1 MAGELQL
8 MSSGPQEKFFTL
20 DPDYSHFLES
30 FKKHTNFSN
39 EYVDLDPENE
49 ADFGSTVKFKIPQN
63 QGDLLKTLSLKVT
76 LPEINLSAGCY
87 IESAGHAL
95 IEHVDL
101 IIGGKVIQRLT
112 SDWLQIYSE
121 HFVTQTKQNALEELI
136 GKFPERT
143 AHIRVSNPLIAA
155 RNALGNEADIS
166 FFVDLPFYFY
176 NHPELAIPLCAINRQ
191 EVEVEFKLRTAQEIV
206 ILTSGDY
213 ADISQQNP
221 QPKIKDFQLCAE
233 VVHVDCEERIKM
245 QKSKRDYLIT
255 QIQQNVFDIA
265 SGVNTGQFKLDF
277 VNPVKELYFVVHRY
291 GSNVNATGGYAVG
304 TNLPTIANSNF
315 EGNFVTP
322 FDYDGLLEETG
333 NKYIL
338 WENLDHLTLTL
349 DGQEIITKDT
359 GTMTFLK
366 AVQAAI
372 HHSKTQ
378 LIRRFYSYSFALQPE
393 EWYPTGQVNFSLV
406 KEQILNLSL
415 TPCIDFPRQVRV
427 YAVNYNILRVGEGT
441 AKTIFDLKY

>member
-8 MSSGPQEKFFTL
+8 ASSGPQEKFFTF
-20 DPDYSHFLES
+20 DPDYSYFLES

-39 EYVDLDPENE
+39 QYFDLDPENE
-49 ADFGSTVKFKIPQN
+49 ADFGSTVKFRIPQN

-76 LPEINLSAGCY
+76 LPEIILASGCY
-87 IESAGHAL
+87 VESAGHAL

-112 SDWLQIYSE
+112 SDYLQIYSE

-136 GKFPERT
+136 GKFPLRT

-191 EVEVEFKLRTAQEIV
+191 EVEVEFKLRNAQDIV
-206 ILTSGDY
+206 ILTTGDY
-213 ADISQQNP
+213 ADISGETK
-221 QPKIKDFQLCAE
+221 KIIDFQLCTE
-233 VVHVDCEERIKM
+233 VVHVDCEERIKI

-255 QIQQNVFDIA
+255 QIQQNVFDVA
-265 SGVNTGQFKLDF
+265 SGVNTGKFKLDF
-277 VNPVKELYFVVHRY
+277 INPVKELYFVVQRQ
-291 GSNVNATGGYAVG
+291 GSNVNATGGYDTGVG
-304 TNLPTIANSNF
+304 KPTAANSNF

-338 WENLDHLTLTL
+338 WENLDHLALTL

-359 GTMTFLK
+359 GTMPFLK

-406 KEQILNLSL
+406 KEQILDLSL

>member
-49 ADFGSTVKFKIPQN
+49 ADFGSIVKFKIPQN

-76 LPEINLSAGCY
+76 LPSTNLVGSCY

-121 HFVTQTKQNALEELI
+121 HFVTQTKQIALEELI

-143 AHIRVSNPLIAA
+143 AHRRVSNRLIVA
-155 RNALGNEADIS
+155 RNALGNTQDIS

-206 ILTSGDY
+206 IQTNGNK
-213 ADISQQNP
+213 ADISQETL
-221 QPKIKDFQLCAE
+221 KIKDFQLCAE

-245 QKSKRDYLIT
+245 QKSRRDYLIT

-277 VNPVKELYFVVHRY
+277 VNPVKELYFVIQRQ
-291 GSNVNATGGYAVG
+291 GSVG
-304 TNLPTIANSNF
+304 TDEF
-315 EGNFVTP
+315 EFVTP
-322 FDYDGLLEETG
+322 FDYDGILEETG

>member
-76 LPEINLSAGCY
+76 LPLIPLGQSTCY

-95 IEHVDL
+95 IEYVDL

-121 HFVTQTKQNALEELI
+121 HFVTQTKQLALEELI

-143 AHIRVSNPLIAA
+143 AHRRVSNNLVVA
-155 RNALGNEADIS
+155 RNALGNGEDIS

-206 ILTSGDY
+206 IKINGTKANVSGLTL
-213 ADISQQNP
+213 
-221 QPKIKDFQLCAE
+221 KIKDFQLCAE

-245 QKSKRDYLIT
+245 QKSRRDYLIT

-277 VNPVKELYFVVHRY
+277 VNPVKELYFVIQRQ
-291 GSNVNATGGYAVG
+291 GSVG
-304 TNLPTIANSNF
+304 TGEF
-315 EGNFVTP
+315 QFVTP
-322 FDYDGLLEETG
+322 FDYDGILEETG

-393 EWYPTGQVNFSLV
+393 EWYPTGQINLSLV

-415 TPCIDFPRQVRV
+415 NPCTGYSRQVRV

>member
-49 ADFGSTVKFKIPQN
+49 ADFGSIVKFKIPQN

-76 LPEINLSAGCY
+76 LPSITTSGVCY
-87 IESAGHAL
+87 QESAGHAL

-121 HFVTQTKQNALEELI
+121 HFVTQTKQIALEELI

-143 AHIRVSNPLIAA
+143 AHRRVSNRLIVA
-155 RNALGNEADIS
+155 RNALGNTQDIS

-206 ILTSGDY
+206 IQTNGNK

-245 QKSKRDYLIT
+245 QKSRRDYLIT

-277 VNPVKELYFVVHRY
+277 VNPVKELYFVIQRQ
-291 GSNVNATGGYAVG
+291 GSVG
-304 TNLPTIANSNF
+304 TDEF
-315 EGNFVTP
+315 EFVTP
-322 FDYDGLLEETG
+322 FDYDGILEETG

-393 EWYPTGQVNFSLV
+393 EWYPTGQNNFSLV

-415 TPCIDFPRQVRV
+415 NPCTGYSRQVRV

>member
-1 MAGELQL
+1 

-49 ADFGSTVKFKIPQN
+49 ADFGSIVKFKIPQN

-76 LPEINLSAGCY
+76 LPHITTSGVCY
-87 IESAGHAL
+87 QESAGHAL

-121 HFVTQTKQNALEELI
+121 HFVTQTKQIALEELI

-143 AHIRVSNPLIAA
+143 AHRRVSNRLIVA
-155 RNALGNEADIS
+155 RNALGNTQDIS

-206 ILTSGDY
+206 IQTNGNK
-213 ADISQQNP
+213 ADISQET
-221 QPKIKDFQLCAE
+221 PKIKDFQLCAE

-245 QKSKRDYLIT
+245 QKSRRDYLIT

-277 VNPVKELYFVVHRY
+277 VNPVKELYFVIQRQ
-291 GSNVNATGGYAVG
+291 GSVG
-304 TNLPTIANSNF
+304 TDEF
-315 EGNFVTP
+315 EFVTP
-322 FDYDGLLEETG
+322 FDYDGILEETG

-393 EWYPTGQVNFSLV
+393 EWYPTGQINLSLV

-415 TPCIDFPRQVRV
+415 NPCTGYSRQVRV

>member
-76 LPEINLSAGCY
+76 LPSITTSGVCY
-87 IESAGHAL
+87 QESAGHAL

-121 HFVTQTKQNALEELI
+121 HFVTQTKQIALEELI

-143 AHIRVSNPLIAA
+143 AHRRVSNRLIVA
-155 RNALGNEADIS
+155 RNALGNTQDIS

-206 ILTSGDY
+206 IQTNGNK
-213 ADISQQNP
+213 ADISQET
-221 QPKIKDFQLCAE
+221 PKIKDFQLCVE

-245 QKSKRDYLIT
+245 QKSRRDYLIT
-255 QIQQNVFDIA
+255 QIQQNVFDV
-265 SGVNTGQFKLDF
+265 GLGLNTGQFKLDF
-277 VNPVKELYFVVHRY
+277 VNPVKELYFVIQRQ
-291 GSNVNATGGYAVG
+291 GSVG
-304 TNLPTIANSNF
+304 TDEF
-315 EGNFVTP
+315 EFVTP
-322 FDYDGLLEETG
+322 FDYDGILEETG

-415 TPCIDFPRQVRV
+415 NPCTGYSRQVRV

>member
-76 LPEINLSAGCY
+76 LPHITTSGVCY
-87 IESAGHAL
+87 QESAGHAL

-121 HFVTQTKQNALEELI
+121 HFVTQTKQIALEELI

-143 AHIRVSNPLIAA
+143 AHQRVSAKEIVA
-155 RNALGNEADIS
+155 RNALGNTEDIS

-206 ILTSGDY
+206 VKTDGTK

-245 QKSKRDYLIT
+245 QKSRRDYLIT

-277 VNPVKELYFVVHRY
+277 VNPVKELYFVIQRQ
-291 GSNVNATGGYAVG
+291 GSVG
-304 TNLPTIANSNF
+304 TDEF
-315 EGNFVTP
+315 EFVTP
-322 FDYDGLLEETG
+322 FDYDGILEETG

-415 TPCIDFPRQVRV
+415 NPCTGYSRQVRV

>member
-8 MSSGPQEKFFTL
+8 ASSGPQEKFFTL

-76 LPEINLSAGCY
+76 LPHITTSGVCY

-112 SDWLQIYSE
+112 SDYLQIYSE
-121 HFVTQTKQNALEELI
+121 HFVTQTKQIALEELI

-143 AHIRVSNPLIAA
+143 AFRRVSNRLIVA
-155 RNALGNEADIS
+155 RNALGNTEDIS

-176 NHPELAIPLCAINRQ
+176 NHPELAVPLCAINRQ

-206 ILTSGDY
+206 VKTDGKK

-221 QPKIKDFQLCAE
+221 QPKIIDFQLCAE
-233 VVHVDCEERIKM
+233 VVHVDCEERIKI

-255 QIQQNVFDIA
+255 QIQQNIFDVA
-265 SGVNTGQFKLDF
+265 SGVNTGKFKLDF
-277 VNPVKELYFVVHRY
+277 INPVKELYFVIQRQ
-291 GSNVNATGGYAVG
+291 GSVG
-304 TNLPTIANSNF
+304 TNEF
-315 EGNFVTP
+315 EFVTP
-322 FDYDGLLEETG
+322 FDYDGILEETG

-349 DGQEIITKDT
+349 DGQDIITKDT
-359 GTMTFLK
+359 GTMPFLK

-393 EWYPTGQVNFSLV
+393 EWYPTGQVNFSLI
-406 KEQILNLSL
+406 KEQILDLSL
-415 TPCIDFPRQVRV
+415 HPCTGYSRQVRV
-427 YAVNYNILRVGEGT
+427 YAVNYNTLRVSEGT

>member
-76 LPEINLSAGCY
+76 LPRITTSGVCY
-87 IESAGHAL
+87 QESAGHAL

-155 RNALGNEADIS
+155 RNALGNGADIS

-206 ILTSGDY
+206 ILTNGNK
-213 ADISQQNP
+213 ADISGETK
-221 QPKIKDFQLCAE
+221 KIIDFQLCTE
-233 VVHVDCEERIKM
+233 VVHVDCEERIKI

-255 QIQQNVFDIA
+255 QIQQNVFDVA
-265 SGVNTGQFKLDF
+265 SGVNTGKFKLDF
-277 VNPVKELYFVVHRY
+277 TNPVKELYFVIQRQ
-291 GSNVNATGGYAVG
+291 GSVG
-304 TNLPTIANSNF
+304 TNEF
-315 EGNFVTP
+315 QFVTP
-322 FDYDGLLEETG
+322 FDYDGILEETG

-359 GTMTFLK
+359 GTMPFLK

-415 TPCIDFPRQVRV
+415 NPCTGYSRQVRV

>member
-76 LPEINLSAGCY
+76 LPSITTSGVCY
-87 IESAGHAL
+87 QESAGHAL

-121 HFVTQTKQNALEELI
+121 HFVTQTKQIALEELI

-143 AHIRVSNPLIAA
+143 AHRRVSNRLIVA
-155 RNALGNEADIS
+155 RNALGNTQDIS

-206 ILTSGDY
+206 IQTNGNK
-213 ADISQQNP
+213 ADISQETL
-221 QPKIKDFQLCAE
+221 KIKDFQLCAE

-245 QKSKRDYLIT
+245 QKSRRDYLIT

-277 VNPVKELYFVVHRY
+277 VNPVKELYFVIQRQ
-291 GSNVNATGGYAVG
+291 GSVG
-304 TNLPTIANSNF
+304 TDEF
-315 EGNFVTP
+315 EFVTP
-322 FDYDGLLEETG
+322 FDYDGILEETG

-393 EWYPTGQVNFSLV
+393 EWYPTGQNNFSLV

-415 TPCIDFPRQVRV
+415 NPCTGYSRQVRV

>member
-8 MSSGPQEKFFTL
+8 MSSGPQDKFFTL

-63 QGDLLKTLSLKVT
+63 QGDLVKTLSLKVT
-76 LPEINLSAGCY
+76 LPHVTTSGVCY
-87 IESAGHAL
+87 QESTGHAL
-95 IEHVDL
+95 IEYVDL
-101 IIGGKVIQRLT
+101 IIGGKIIQRLT

-121 HFVTQTKQNALEELI
+121 HFVTQTKQIALEELI

-143 AHIRVSNPLIAA
+143 AHVRVSAREIVA
-155 RNALGNEADIS
+155 RNALGNTEDIS

-206 ILTSGDY
+206 IQTNGKK

-221 QPKIKDFQLCAE
+221 QPKIKDFQLCAD

-245 QKSKRDYLIT
+245 QKSRRDYLIT

-277 VNPVKELYFVVHRY
+277 VNPVKELYFVIQRQ
-291 GSNVNATGGYAVG
+291 GSVG
-304 TNLPTIANSNF
+304 TDEF
-315 EGNFVTP
+315 EFVTP
-322 FDYDGLLEETG
+322 FDYDGILEVTG
-333 NKYIL
+333 NKYVL

-415 TPCIDFPRQVRV
+415 NPCTGYSRQVRA

>member
-76 LPEINLSAGCY
+76 LPSITTSGVCY
-87 IESAGHAL
+87 QESAGHAL

-121 HFVTQTKQNALEELI
+121 HFVTQTKQIALEELI

-143 AHIRVSNPLIAA
+143 AHRRVSNRLIVA
-155 RNALGNEADIS
+155 RNALGNTQDIS

-206 ILTSGDY
+206 IQTNGNK
-213 ADISQQNP
+213 ADISQET
-221 QPKIKDFQLCAE
+221 PKIKDFQLCAE

-245 QKSKRDYLIT
+245 QKSRRDYLIT

-277 VNPVKELYFVVHRY
+277 VNPVKELYFVIQRQ
-291 GSNVNATGGYAVG
+291 GSVG
-304 TNLPTIANSNF
+304 TNEF
-315 EGNFVTP
+315 EFVTP
-322 FDYDGLLEETG
+322 FDYDGILEETG

-393 EWYPTGQVNFSLV
+393 EWYPTGQNNFSLV

-415 TPCIDFPRQVRV
+415 NPCTGYSRQVRV

>member
-8 MSSGPQEKFFTL
+8 ASSGPQEKFFTL
-20 DPDYSHFLES
+20 DPDYSYFLES

-39 EYVDLDPENE
+39 QYVDLDPENE
-49 ADFGSTVKFKIPQN
+49 ADFGSTVKFRIPQN

-76 LPEINLSAGCY
+76 LPEIILAGGCY
-87 IESAGHAL
+87 VESAGHAL

-112 SDWLQIYSE
+112 SDYLQIYSE

-191 EVEVEFKLRTAQEIV
+191 EVEVEFKLRNAQEIV
-206 ILTSGDY
+206 ILTAGDY
-213 ADISQQNP
+213 ADISGETK
-221 QPKIKDFQLCAE
+221 KIVDFQLCTE
-233 VVHVDCEERIKM
+233 VVHLDCEERIKF
-245 QKSKRDYLIT
+245 QKTKRDYLIT
-255 QIQQNVFDIA
+255 QIQENVFDVGL
-265 SGVNTGQFKLDF
+265 GVNTGKFKLDF
-277 VNPVKELYFVVHRY
+277 INPVKELYFVVQRQ
-291 GSNVNATGGYAVG
+291 GSNVSATGGYAS
-304 TNLPTIANSNF
+304 NPTIANSNF

-338 WENLDHLTLTL
+338 WENLDHLALTL
-349 DGQEIITKDT
+349 DGQEIITRDT
-359 GTMTFLK
+359 GTMPFLK

-406 KEQILNLSL
+406 KEQILDLSL

-427 YAVNYNILRVGEGT
+427 YAVNYNILRVGEGS

>member
-49 ADFGSTVKFKIPQN
+49 ADFGSIVKFKIPQN

-76 LPEINLSAGCY
+76 LPSITTSGVCY
-87 IESAGHAL
+87 QESAGHAL

-121 HFVTQTKQNALEELI
+121 HFVTQTKQIALEELI

-143 AHIRVSNPLIAA
+143 AHRRVSNRLIVA
-155 RNALGNEADIS
+155 RNALGNTQDIS

-206 ILTSGDY
+206 IQTNGNK
-213 ADISQQNP
+213 ADISQDT
-221 QPKIKDFQLCAE
+221 PKIKDFQLCAE

-245 QKSKRDYLIT
+245 QKSRRDYLIT

-277 VNPVKELYFVVHRY
+277 VNPVKELYFVIQRQ
-291 GSNVNATGGYAVG
+291 GSVG
-304 TNLPTIANSNF
+304 TDEF
-315 EGNFVTP
+315 EFVTP
-322 FDYDGLLEETG
+322 FDYDGILEETG

-393 EWYPTGQVNFSLV
+393 EWYPTGQNNFSLV

-415 TPCIDFPRQVRV
+415 NPCTGYSRQVRV
-427 YAVNYNILRVGEGT
+427 YAINYNILRVGEGT

>member
-8 MSSGPQEKFFTL
+8 ASSGPQEKFFTL
-20 DPDYSHFLES
+20 DPDYSYFLES

-39 EYVDLDPENE
+39 QYVDLDPENE
-49 ADFGSTVKFKIPQN
+49 ADFGTTVKFRIPQN

-76 LPEINLSAGCY
+76 LPEILLSGGCY
-87 IESAGHAL
+87 IESAGHAI

-112 SDWLQIYSE
+112 SDYLQIYSE
-121 HFVTQTKQNALEELI
+121 HFVTQTKQLALEELI

-143 AHIRVSNPLIAA
+143 AHLRVSDNLIVA

-176 NHPELAIPLCAINRQ
+176 NHPELAIPLCSINRQ

-206 ILTSGDY
+206 ILTNGNY

-221 QPKIKDFQLCAE
+221 QPKIVDFQLCTE
-233 VVHVDCEERIKM
+233 VVHLDCEERIKF
-245 QKSKRDYLIT
+245 QKTKRDYLIT
-255 QIQQNVFDIA
+255 QIQENIFDIA
-265 SGVNTGQFKLDF
+265 SGVNTGKFKLDF
-277 VNPVKELYFVVHRY
+277 INPVKELYFVIQRR
-291 GSNVNATGGYAVG
+291 GSVG
-304 TNLPTIANSNF
+304 TNEF
-315 EGNFVTP
+315 QFVTP
-322 FDYDGLLEETG
+322 FDYDGILEETG

-338 WENLDHLTLTL
+338 WENLDHLALTL

-359 GTMTFLK
+359 GTMPFLK

-406 KEQILNLSL
+406 KEQILDLSL

>member
-76 LPEINLSAGCY
+76 LPSITTSGVCY
-87 IESAGHAL
+87 QESAGHAL

-121 HFVTQTKQNALEELI
+121 HFVTQTKQIALEELI

-143 AHIRVSNPLIAA
+143 AHRRVSNRLIVA
-155 RNALGNEADIS
+155 RNALGNTEDIS

-206 ILTSGDY
+206 IKIDGSKADVSGLTL
-213 ADISQQNP
+213 
-221 QPKIKDFQLCAE
+221 KIKDFQLCAE

-245 QKSKRDYLIT
+245 QKSRRDYLIT

-277 VNPVKELYFVVHRY
+277 VNPVKELYFVIQRQ
-291 GSNVNATGGYAVG
+291 GSVG
-304 TNLPTIANSNF
+304 TDEF
-315 EGNFVTP
+315 EFVTP
-322 FDYDGLLEETG
+322 FDYDGILEETG

-415 TPCIDFPRQVRV
+415 NPCTGYSRQVRV

>member
-8 MSSGPQEKFFTL
+8 ASSGPQEKFFTL
-20 DPDYSHFLES
+20 DPDYSYFLES

-39 EYVDLDPENE
+39 QYVDLDPENE
-49 ADFGSTVKFKIPQN
+49 ADFGTTVKFRIPQN

-76 LPEINLSAGCY
+76 LPRTSLVGSCY
-87 IESAGHAL
+87 IESAGHAI

-112 SDWLQIYSE
+112 SDYLQIYSE
-121 HFVTQTKQNALEELI
+121 HFVTQTKQIALEELI

-143 AHIRVSNPLIAA
+143 AHRRVSAKEIVA

-176 NHPELAIPLCAINRQ
+176 NHPELAIPLCSINRQ

-206 ILTSGDY
+206 ILTNGNY

-221 QPKIKDFQLCAE
+221 QPKIVDFQLCTE
-233 VVHVDCEERIKM
+233 VVHLDCEERIKF
-245 QKSKRDYLIT
+245 QKTKRDYLIT
-255 QIQQNVFDIA
+255 QIQENIFDIA
-265 SGVNTGQFKLDF
+265 SGVNTGKFKLDF
-277 VNPVKELYFVVHRY
+277 INPVKELYFVIQRQ
-291 GSNVNATGGYAVG
+291 GSVG
-304 TNLPTIANSNF
+304 TNEF
-315 EGNFVTP
+315 EFVTP
-322 FDYDGLLEETG
+322 FDYDGILEETG

-338 WENLDHLTLTL
+338 WENLDHLALTL

-359 GTMTFLK
+359 GTMPFLK

-406 KEQILNLSL
+406 KEQILDLSL
-415 TPCIDFPRQVRV
+415 NPCTGYSRQVRV

>member
-76 LPEINLSAGCY
+76 LPSITTSGVCY
-87 IESAGHAL
+87 QESAGHAL
-95 IEHVDL
+95 VEHVDL

-121 HFVTQTKQNALEELI
+121 HFVTQTKQIALEELI

-143 AHIRVSNPLIAA
+143 AHRRVSNRLIVA
-155 RNALGNEADIS
+155 RNALGNTQDIS

-206 ILTSGDY
+206 IQTNGNK
-213 ADISQQNP
+213 ADISQET
-221 QPKIKDFQLCAE
+221 PKIKDFQLCAE

-245 QKSKRDYLIT
+245 QKSRRDYLIT

-277 VNPVKELYFVVHRY
+277 VNPVKELYFVIQRQ
-291 GSNVNATGGYAVG
+291 GSVG
-304 TNLPTIANSNF
+304 TGEF
-315 EGNFVTP
+315 EFVTP
-322 FDYDGLLEETG
+322 FDYDGILEETG

-349 DGQEIITKDT
+349 DGQEIITRDT

-415 TPCIDFPRQVRV
+415 NPCTGYSRQVRV

>member
-49 ADFGSTVKFKIPQN
+49 AVFGSTVKFKIPQN

-76 LPEINLSAGCY
+76 LPSITTSGVCY
-87 IESAGHAL
+87 QESAGHAL

-121 HFVTQTKQNALEELI
+121 HFVTQTKQIALEELI

-143 AHIRVSNPLIAA
+143 AHRRVSNRLIVA
-155 RNALGNEADIS
+155 RNALGNTQDIS

-206 ILTSGDY
+206 IQTNGNK
-213 ADISQQNP
+213 ADISQEP
-221 QPKIKDFQLCAE
+221 PKIKDSNS
-233 VVHVDCEERIKM
+233 V
-245 QKSKRDYLIT
+245 QK
-255 QIQQNVFDIA
+255 
-265 SGVNTGQFKLDF
+265 
-277 VNPVKELYFVVHRY
+277 LY
-291 GSNVNATGGYAVG
+291 
-304 TNLPTIANSNF
+304 
-315 EGNFVTP
+315 
-322 FDYDGLLEETG
+322 
-333 NKYIL
+333 
-338 WENLDHLTLTL
+338 
-349 DGQEIITKDT
+349 
-359 GTMTFLK
+359 M
-366 AVQAAI
+366 
-372 HHSKTQ
+372 
-378 LIRRFYSYSFALQPE
+378 
-393 EWYPTGQVNFSLV
+393 
-406 KEQILNLSL
+406 
-415 TPCIDFPRQVRV
+415 
-427 YAVNYNILRVGEGT
+427 
-441 AKTIFDLKY
+441 

>member
-76 LPEINLSAGCY
+76 LPHITTSGVCY
-87 IESAGHAL
+87 QESAGHAL

-121 HFVTQTKQNALEELI
+121 HFVTQTKQIALEELI

-143 AHIRVSNPLIAA
+143 AHRRVSNRLIVA
-155 RNALGNEADIS
+155 RNALGNTQDIS

-206 ILTSGDY
+206 IQTNGNK
-213 ADISQQNP
+213 ADISQET
-221 QPKIKDFQLCAE
+221 PKIKDFQLCAE

-245 QKSKRDYLIT
+245 QKSRRDYLIT

-277 VNPVKELYFVVHRY
+277 VNPVKELYFVIQRQ
-291 GSNVNATGGYAVG
+291 GSVG
-304 TNLPTIANSNF
+304 TDEF
-315 EGNFVTP
+315 EFVTP
-322 FDYDGLLEETG
+322 FDYDGILEETG

-393 EWYPTGQVNFSLV
+393 EWYPTGQINLSLV

-415 TPCIDFPRQVRV
+415 NPCTGYSRQVRV

>member
-8 MSSGPQEKFFTL
+8 ASSGPQEKFFTL
-20 DPDYSHFLES
+20 DPDYSYFLES

-39 EYVDLDPENE
+39 QYVDLDPENE
-49 ADFGSTVKFKIPQN
+49 ADFGTTVKFRIPQN

-76 LPEINLSAGCY
+76 LPHITTSGVCY
-87 IESAGHAL
+87 QESAGHAL
-95 IEHVDL
+95 IERVDL

-112 SDWLQIYSE
+112 SDYLQIYSE
-121 HFVTQTKQNALEELI
+121 HFVTQTKQIALEELI

-143 AHIRVSNPLIAA
+143 AHRRVSAKEIVA
-155 RNALGNEADIS
+155 RNALGNTEDIS

-206 ILTSGDY
+206 VKTDGKK

-221 QPKIKDFQLCAE
+221 QAKIKDFQLCTE
-233 VVHVDCEERIKM
+233 VVHLDCEERIRF
-245 QKSKRDYLIT
+245 QKTKRDYLIT
-255 QIQQNVFDIA
+255 QIQENIFDIA
-265 SGVNTGQFKLDF
+265 SGVNTGKFKLDF
-277 VNPVKELYFVVHRY
+277 INPVKELYFVIQRQ
-291 GSNVNATGGYAVG
+291 GSVG
-304 TNLPTIANSNF
+304 TNEF
-315 EGNFVTP
+315 EFVTP
-322 FDYDGLLEETG
+322 FDYDGILEETG

-338 WENLDHLTLTL
+338 WENLDHLALTL
-349 DGQEIITKDT
+349 DGQEIITRDT
-359 GTMTFLK
+359 GTMPFLK

-406 KEQILNLSL
+406 KEQILDLSL
-415 TPCIDFPRQVRV
+415 NPCTGYSRQVRV

>member
-76 LPEINLSAGCY
+76 LPSITTSGVCY
-87 IESAGHAL
+87 QESAGHAL

-121 HFVTQTKQNALEELI
+121 HFVTQTKQIALEELI

-143 AHIRVSNPLIAA
+143 AHRRVSNRLIVA
-155 RNALGNEADIS
+155 RNALGNTQDIS

-206 ILTSGDY
+206 IQTNGNK
-213 ADISQQNP
+213 ADISQET
-221 QPKIKDFQLCAE
+221 PKIKDFQLCAE

-245 QKSKRDYLIT
+245 QKSRRDYLIT

-277 VNPVKELYFVVHRY
+277 VNPVKELYFVIQRQ
-291 GSNVNATGGYAVG
+291 GSIG
-304 TNLPTIANSNF
+304 TDEF
-315 EGNFVTP
+315 EFVTP
-322 FDYDGLLEETG
+322 FDYDGILEETG

>member
-8 MSSGPQEKFFTL
+8 ASSGPQEKFFTL

-76 LPEINLSAGCY
+76 LPEITTSGVCY

-112 SDWLQIYSE
+112 SDYLQIYSE
-121 HFVTQTKQNALEELI
+121 HFVTQTKQIALEELI

-143 AHIRVSNPLIAA
+143 AFRRVSNRLIVA
-155 RNALGNEADIS
+155 RNALGNTEDVS

-206 ILTSGDY
+206 VKTDGKK

-221 QPKIKDFQLCAE
+221 QPKIIDFQLCAE
-233 VVHVDCEERIKM
+233 VVHVDCEERIKI

-255 QIQQNVFDIA
+255 QIQQNIFDVA
-265 SGVNTGQFKLDF
+265 SGVNTGKFKLDF
-277 VNPVKELYFVVHRY
+277 INPVKELYFVIQRQ
-291 GSNVNATGGYAVG
+291 GSVG
-304 TNLPTIANSNF
+304 TNEF
-315 EGNFVTP
+315 EFVTP
-322 FDYDGLLEETG
+322 FDYDGILEETG

-349 DGQEIITKDT
+349 DGQDIITKDT
-359 GTMTFLK
+359 GTMPFLK

-393 EWYPTGQVNFSLV
+393 EWYPTGQVNFSLI
-406 KEQILNLSL
+406 KEQILDLSL
-415 TPCIDFPRQVRV
+415 HPCTGYSRQVRV
-427 YAVNYNILRVGEGT
+427 YAVNYNTLRVSEGT

>member
-76 LPEINLSAGCY
+76 LPSITTSGVCY
-87 IESAGHAL
+87 QESAGHAL

-121 HFVTQTKQNALEELI
+121 HFVTQTKQIALEELI

-143 AHIRVSNPLIAA
+143 AHQRVSAKEIVA
-155 RNALGNEADIS
+155 RNALGNTEDIS

-206 ILTSGDY
+206 IQTNGNK
-213 ADISQQNP
+213 ADISQET
-221 QPKIKDFQLCAE
+221 PKIKDFQLCAE

-245 QKSKRDYLIT
+245 QKSRRDYLIT
-255 QIQQNVFDIA
+255 QIQQNVFDV
-265 SGVNTGQFKLDF
+265 GLGLNTGQFKLDF
-277 VNPVKELYFVVHRY
+277 VNPVKELYFVIQRQ
-291 GSNVNATGGYAVG
+291 GSVG
-304 TNLPTIANSNF
+304 TDEF
-315 EGNFVTP
+315 EFVTP
-322 FDYDGLLEETG
+322 FDYDGILEETG

-415 TPCIDFPRQVRV
+415 NPCTGYSRQVRV

>member
-63 QGDLLKTLSLKVT
+63 RGDLLKTLSLKVT

-143 AHIRVSNPLIAA
+143 AHRRVSNRLIVA
-155 RNALGNEADIS
+155 RNALGNTQDIS

-221 QPKIKDFQLCAE
+221 QPKIKDFQLCAD

-277 VNPVKELYFVVHRY
+277 VNPVKELYFVIQRQ
-291 GSNVNATGGYAVG
+291 GSVG
-304 TNLPTIANSNF
+304 TDEF
-315 EGNFVTP
+315 EFVTP
-322 FDYDGLLEETG
+322 FDYDGILEETG

-415 TPCIDFPRQVRV
+415 NPCTGYSRQVRV